1 MIILGAANNGPVGE
15 SVSIPMPNGQIVPIL
30 LFFFQKTYKNIGFQA
45 MLRQKRPKTGLFCLS
60 EKLSNLS
67 GIIFS
72 GQTSDG
78 NIHTDQGKT

>member
-1 MIILGAANNGPVGE
+1 MKG
-15 SVSIPMPNGQIVPIL
+15 
-30 LFFFQKTYKNIGFQA
+30 
-45 MLRQKRPKTGLFCLS
+45 QKRPKTGLFCLS

-78 NIHTDQGKT
+78 IIKSVRNHIFRTDLRWYYTHRSRENLIKKTIDK